1 VQERAELLESRAYE
15 LYLTD
20 RIEEAIA
27 AREEAVRLRE
37 EVGDRVA
44 VGAGHRWISR
54 LAWVAGRRSLAERH
68 AALAVELLEEAGDP
82 RELGFAYSNRS
93 HLAMLA
99 RDDAAAVTWGER
111 ALRLAEELGDVRPRL
126 PRQTYLRAHEH
137 QEAVGVGARRPDR
150 YRPDPRPPDRN
161 PDFTPPRVA
170 NPP

>member
-1 VQERAELLESRAYE
+1 MPSRPRRRSGCWFTRGGRQPRRPRPAPAERAALLGARGYE

-37 EVGDRVA
+37 EVRDRVA

-54 LAWVAGRRSLAERH
+54 VAGRRSLAEQH

-99 RDDAAAVTWGER
+99 RDDVAA
-111 ALRLAEELGDVRPRL
+111 
-126 PRQTYLRAHEH
+126 
-137 QEAVGVGARRPDR
+137 
-150 YRPDPRPPDRN
+150 
-161 PDFTPPRVA
+161 
-170 NPP
+170 